1 MSLSKDQLRSLLTQV
16 ICAQQDPLDC
26 DRCYEHVAEFAEAE
40 LTGKPLCEALQAVR
54 THLQSCPCC
63 RDEYQALME
72 GLREVLQNEC
82 NDSGSGIV
90 DA

>member
-63 RDEYQALME
+63 RDEYNALME
-72 GLREVLQNEC
+72 GLKEVLENDGDC
-82 NDSGSGIV
+82 ADSGLV